1 MKRLLGIMIAT
12 MLAVSATQ
20 AQNCDSLY
28 VLSLKLF
35 DQKAYQASLDTISSI
50 INTCPAKT
58 DYYLHQAKCYSQ
70 LKNTIGT
77 MNALNGAIQADS
89 TCISAWAT
97 KALLLTQ
104 AGLNEQAITAYE
116 KTLSLIPITDS
127 STKIYYTNLS
137 ALYILTNRYDD
148 AYLLLNDLC
157 HKDSTD
163 AKMLTNLSA
172 CAIYSGRINEAEW
185 SLSKFMAI
193 DPQNTDCLINMGFC
207 KEHKHEYDSAIY
219 YYDQAL
225 RIKPNEAYALS
236 NRGYAK
242 YALGEFDAALAD
254 INLAITYD
262 PSNSYAYR
270 NRALVHFAIDQNNDA
285 CSDLQT
291 ALDLGYTKMYG
302 NEVSQL
308 QQEKCGKNIKKRK
321 SKN

>member
-1 MKRLLGIMIAT
+1 

-35 DQKAYQASLDTISSI
+35 DQKAYQASLDTITSI
-50 INTCPAKT
+50 INSCPEKT
-58 DYYLHQAKCYSQ
+58 DYYLHQAKCYKQ
-70 LKNTIGT
+70 LKNAVGT
-77 MNALNGAIQADS
+77 MNALNGAIKTDS
-89 TCISAWAT
+89 TCVSAWAT
-97 KALLLTQ
+97 KALLLTE
-104 AGLNEQAITAYE
+104 AGLNVQAIAAYE
-116 KTLSLIPITDS
+116 KTLSLIPPQDTN
-127 STKIYYTNLS
+127 TKIYCTNLS

-148 AYLLLNDLC
+148 AYTLLNDLC

-163 AKMLTNLSA
+163 EKMLTNLSA
-172 CAIYSGRINEAEW
+172 CAIYSGRIEEAEW
-185 SLSKFMAI
+185 SLSKFMAVN
-193 DPQNTDCLINMGFC
+193 PKNTDCLINMGFC
-207 KEHKHEYDSAIY
+207 KEHKQEYDSAIY

-225 RIKPNEAYALS
+225 RINPNEAYALS

-254 INLAITYD
+254 INLALAFD
-262 PSNSYAYR
+262 PSNAYAYR
-270 NRALVHFAIDQNNDA
+270 NRALVNFAIGLDTEA

-291 ALDLGYTKMYG
+291 ALGLGFTTMYG

-321 SKN
+321 LKK